1 MKSNTLLRL
10 GVLSALAAAM
20 SGLGGSAA
28 EAVVPPPPFGSVH
41 FPYNDFYAVPQLG
54 TEAVLGSGCGANGTI
69 GETIPDGIWR
79 GRIDSF
85 DLDVVIEATSLQ
97 FNLICVFVGETGAR
111 ERAEW
116 EAANPGDQQ
125 YGFPDGFMVDNN
137 PRLRTVPL
145 SVEFVLAGA
154 VQTSTGACAVP
165 STPGFI
171 GESQPSMY
179 LQADAWLVIENGA
192 AISAITS
199 CSQGGGEMI
208 RGCFGGGLGSHAGWS
223 GDRQRFVRCE

>member
-137 PRLRTVPL
+137 PRLRTPFRWSSCSLAPCRPAPARAPCRPL
-145 SVEFVLAGA
+145 PALSARA
-154 VQTSTGACAVP
+154 NRPCIYRP
-165 STPGFI
+165 TPGW
-171 GESQPSMY
+171 SSRTAPPSRRSRH
-179 LQADAWLVIENGA
+179 A
-192 AISAITS
+192 AKVAA
-199 CSQGGGEMI
+199 
-208 RGCFGGGLGSHAGWS
+208 R
-223 GDRQRFVRCE
+223 